1 MLTGFLMAFL
11 VTGRAWHKFQTNPTI
26 TSLILNDNSNALPF
40 PTITV
45 CPNHAA
51 SATKVDDLMKKL
63 GIKNNDTHEVG
74 DLLKAIPNLSYGQKG
89 LKSVILSD
97 EISAEVNELFGDDLR
112 SLAFQ
117 VSIACPEVFKTCRFK
132 GKSINCCASFL
143 PIYTE
148 HGFCY
153 AFNSKIF
160 ATPLEE

>member
-11 VTGRAWHKFQTNPTI
+11 VTDRAWTKFQTNPTI
-26 TSLILNDNSNALPF
+26 TSLVLNDNSNALPF
-40 PTITV
+40 ATISV
-45 CPNHAA
+45 CPDQAA
-51 SATKVDDLMKKL
+51 SVTKVDDLMKKL
-63 GIKNNDTHEVG
+63 KIKENDTREVG
-74 DLLKAIPNLSYGQKG
+74 ELLRAIPNLSYGQKG

-97 EISAEVNELFGDDLR
+97 EISAEVNDLFGDDLR

-117 VSIACPEVFKTCRFK
+117 LSIACSDVFSTCRFK
-132 GKSINCCASFL
+132 GKLINCCASFL

-148 HGFCY
+148 HGFCF